1 MKKRIFTTLI
11 IGAATLAGLAGCAK
25 KNNTDV
31 KNYPSTLIITEINEA
46 TDTVTAVTASGI
58 EYQFSGIGED
68 WCTGDLAA
76 TIMSDNGTPESIY
89 DDVVLESRYVGFTE
103 LYDLQELEA
112 VEHQYE

>member
-1 MKKRIFTTLI
+1 MKKRIVTTLI
-11 IGAATLAGLAGCAK
+11 IGAAALAGLAGCAK
-25 KNNTDV
+25 KNNTEV
-31 KNYPSTLIITEINEA
+31 KNYPGTLIITEVNEA

-76 TIMSDNGTPESIY
+76 TIMSDNGTPDSIL
-89 DDVVLESRYVGFTE
+89 DDVVLESIYVGFTE

>member
-1 MKKRIFTTLI
+1 MKKRILTTLI
-11 IGAATLAGLAGCAK
+11 IGAAALAGFAGCAK
-25 KNNTDV
+25 KNNTEV
-31 KNYPSTLIITEINEA
+31 KNYPGTLIITEVNEA
-46 TDTVTAVTASGI
+46 TDTVMAVTASGI

-76 TIMSDNGTPESIY
+76 TIMSDNGTPESIL

>member
-1 MKKRIFTTLI
+1 MFKKLLLTAAI
-11 IGAATLAGLAGCAK
+11 AATAMVATAGCGR
-25 KNNTDV
+25 KNTEV
-31 KNYPSTLIITEINEA
+31 KNYPGTLIITEVNEA

-68 WCTGDLAA
+68 WYIGDLAA
-76 TIMSDNGTPESIY
+76 TIMSDNGTPESIR
-89 DDVVLESRYVGFTE
+89 DDVVLSARYVGFTE